1 MFEYAI
7 SQNQRQKPTNKILA
21 SCVASLAIHIT
32 LLVLLVQFPQLL
44 QGGMLSR
51 FRVIALITQG
61 LTQKTSDD
69 EDEWR
74 TVTVLRPQSR
84 MQAPSVEQLKK
95 LIYDWEKQGA
105 GKGAPPIRV
114 RWGDEQKAA
123 LNTPPP
129 PKIKQESKTPV
140 LQFPAAELAST
151 TPGSATEIQ
160 SPAGKSPDNAPGSP
174 VAVRVESAAGKKDTL
189 TLPPPGSPAKS
200 ETAANAPPR
209 SVPEGIKQP
218 AQIYRVFEDEQKAIR
233 SPESG
238 FFDTKGF
245 PLGEY
250 ANLIKERIKGKWNIP
265 SHLQSFQG
273 HTTVVFY
280 IDKNGRYG
288 NARIV
293 KSSGSNSFDI
303 AALMAVIESDPF
315 PPLPKGFPGNH
326 IGAKFVL
333 SWNEP

>member
-7 SQNQRQKPTNKILA
+7 SKNQRQKPTNRILA
-21 SCVASLAIHIT
+21 SCIISFGIHVF
-32 LLVLLVQFPQLL
+32 LLILLIQFPQML

-51 FRVIALITQG
+51 FRIVALITEG
-61 LTQKTSDD
+61 LTQKPGDD
-69 EDEWR
+69 EESWR
-74 TVTVLRPQSR
+74 TVTVLRPQSK
-84 MQAPSVEQLKK
+84 MQAPSAEQLRK
-95 LIYDWEKQGA
+95 LVYDWEKKGT

-123 LNTPPP
+123 LNAPPP
-129 PKIKQESKTPV
+129 PKIKPEPKVSAPQMPVGES
-140 LQFPAAELAST
+140 AS
-151 TPGSATEIQ
+151 PGSAADNQ
-160 SPAGKSPDNAPGSP
+160 SPAGRSPDNAPGSP
-174 VAVRVESAAGKKDTL
+174 VAVRAESSPTKRDIVS
-189 TLPPPGSPAKS
+189 LPPPGSPPKI
-200 ETAANAPPR
+200 ETAAAPG
-209 SVPEGIKQP
+209 SVPDGVRQP
-218 AQIYRVFEDEQKAIR
+218 AGTYRVFENEQEAIR
-233 SPESG
+233 SSESG
-238 FFDTKGF
+238 FFGAKGF

-250 ANLIKERIKGKWNIP
+250 ANQIKERIKGKWNIP
-265 SHLQSFQG
+265 SHLQNFQG

-293 KSSGSNSFDI
+293 TSSGSNSFDM

-315 PPLPKGFPGNH
+315 PPLPKGFPGSQ